1 MKRWASH
8 QGMAWV
14 ERILFAIGLL
24 LVIQPVTSTR
34 FHVTHDGPSHALN
47 AHYLGRL
54 ISGTAADDRQ
64 WELNPVPVPNWSGH
78 AVLAAAMQVL
88 DAPEALKALY
98 LLCLLGL
105 PLAFR
110 WSLNEAGDQPPWGGF
125 LGLPLAMHGPFQMGF
140 LNFSLGLVGLLLV
153 MRMWRGMLSRSATAL
168 GWLRLAALLL
178 LLYASHLVPFAIA
191 LAWGLLHWAEA
202 YSTAPP
208 ASEER
213 RALRQMLPRLG
224 LAAAP
229 ALACLAAYL
238 ALSPGHG
245 ANEPMLAPPDN
256 LVAPLLDALCASDR
270 AELRCW
276 APFAALL
283 GVMVLLNRV
292 RHGTQGRAAAS
303 IGAEGWAVA
312 FTALLFVIMPDR
324 VGKGSGLSIRLA
336 LLLYLALALL
346 LARRLRA
353 GPAPLLLPA
362 SVITLLLCLSQV
374 RRPGQELR
382 SHQQRQA
389 YEASVQV
396 PRGARVVTLPCH
408 WMVMHHLE
416 LGLADRDALL
426 LSNYE
431 FINPHFPLRWSPV
444 HDPLL
449 NPPPPD
455 PLDGLIPLTNVP
467 GAWVRGADAILIT
480 GDTLNAP
487 AVPWRALSEL
497 LRSHYRLAA
506 RVASNAVY
514 LRIRP
519 EPAGSPDGAVRGRTS

>member
-1 MKRWASH
+1 MSRWASH
-8 QGMAWV
+8 QSLAWA

-47 AHYLGRL
+47 AQYLASL
-54 ISGTAADDRQ
+54 VSGAAPEDRA

-98 LLCLLGL
+98 LLCLLGF

-110 WSLNEAGDQPPWGGF
+110 WGLKEAGHQPPWGGF
-125 LGLPLAMHGPFQMGF
+125 LGLPLAMHGPFQMGY

-153 MRMWRGMLSRSATAL
+153 LGTWRGMLSRSATGLKWL
-168 GWLRLAALLL
+168 GLSAQLL
-178 LLYASHLVPFAIA
+178 LLYASHLVPLAIA
-191 LAWGLLHWAEA
+191 LAWILLDWAAA
-202 YSTAPP
+202 YAAAPP
-208 ASEER
+208 AGERR
-213 RALRQMLPRLG
+213 RALSRMLPRLG
-224 LAAAP
+224 IAALP
-229 ALACLAAYL
+229 TVACLATYL
-238 ALSPGHG
+238 ALSPRHA
-245 ANEPMLAPPDN
+245 ANEPLLAPPEN
-256 LVAPLLDALCASDR
+256 LMAPLLDALCASDR
-270 AELRCW
+270 TELRLW

-283 GVMVLLNRV
+283 GVMLLLKGV
-292 RHGTQGRAAAS
+292 RRGALGPTRAS

-312 FTALLFVIMPDR
+312 FTALLFFIMPDR
-324 VGKGSGLSIRLA
+324 VGKGSGLSVRLA
-336 LLLYLALALL
+336 LLLYLGLALL

-362 SVITLLLCLSQV
+362 SVIILLLGLSHV
-374 RRPGQELR
+374 RRPGLELR

-396 PRGARVVTLPCH
+396 PRGARAVTVPCH

-416 LGLADRDALL
+416 LGLADREALL

-431 FINPHFPLRWSPV
+431 FINPHFPLRWSPL
-444 HDPLL
+444 HDPFL

-455 PLDGLIPLTNVP
+455 PLDGLMPLTNVP

-487 AVPWRALSEL
+487 AEPWRALSEL

-519 EPAGSPDGAVRGRTS
+519 EPAGCPDGAVTGRTS